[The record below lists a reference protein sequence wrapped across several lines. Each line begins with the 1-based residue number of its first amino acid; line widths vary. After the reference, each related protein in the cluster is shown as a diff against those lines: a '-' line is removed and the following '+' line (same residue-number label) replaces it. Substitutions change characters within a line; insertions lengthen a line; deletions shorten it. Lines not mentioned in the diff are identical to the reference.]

1 MSAVREWVQVVDAD
15 NRPCG
20 SATRAFV
27 RRFKLWHQASYIF
40 VRNRQ
45 GQLCVQR
52 RTQTKDIF
60 PGAFDL
66 AAGGVVDAGEA
77 MHAGARRE
85 LYEELGIR
93 RSRLQHC
100 FDFRYTDHRLHCFGG
115 VFLVDHDG
123 PLALQ
128 ASEVAEVHWLTP
140 AEALALDN
148 VTPDTRVAM
157 EHLVAQGWLGEPASK
172 ADNPR

>member
-1 MSAVREWVQVVDAD
+1 MSAMREWVQVVDAD

-45 GQLCVQR
+45 GLFCVQR
-52 RTQTKDIF
+52 RTETKDIF

-77 MHAGARRE
+77 MHVGARRE
-85 LYEELGIR
+85 LYEELGVR
-93 RSRLQHC
+93 MTRLRHC
-100 FDFRYTDHRLHCFGG
+100 FDFRYVDYRLHCFGG
-115 VFLVDHDG
+115 VFLVDYDG

-128 ASEVAEVHWLTP
+128 ATEVVDVQWLTP
-140 AEALALDN
+140 AQALAMDN
-148 VTPDTRVAM
+148 VTPDTRLAL
-157 EHLVAQGWLGEPASK
+157 EHLIASGLLD
-172 ADNPR
+172 APLEQ